1 MNNGRVQALDL
12 YNPAKSYAQ
21 PAIRSSATFY
31 LAAPLPPV
39 LFIILAFSFRDG
51 TTRRHFILSSAFR
64 EAIVTLIKRATAL
77 ATDLRGQRL
86 NLGAP
91 AR

>member
-12 YNPAKSYAQ
+12 CNPANSYAPP

-31 LAAPLPPV
+31 LAAPDRLSS
-39 LFIILAFSFRDG
+39 LILAFSFCDG

-91 AR
+91 AL

>member
-1 MNNGRVQALDL
+1 MNNGSVQALDL
-12 YNPAKSYAQ
+12 CNPANSYAL

-31 LAAPLPPV
+31 LAAPDRLSS
-39 LFIILAFSFRDG
+39 LFWLSRSAAG

-91 AR
+91 AF